1 MSVKITR
8 SKSMSRHTPMS
19 SAFRLEDGLDENY
32 RDLACAICERA
43 VEDYEKAYR
52 KLLKLKAHPERT
64 RDWRYMV
71 NLWGGQVKTLEK
83 FFRGAQFA
91 LYSDS
96 IDGEA
101 TIEAIRRRCEEDE

>member
-1 MSVKITR
+1 MSTRQTR
-8 SKSMSRHTPMS
+8 SRSMSRHTPMS

-32 RDLACAICERA
+32 RDLACAVCEKA

-52 KLLKLKAHPERT
+52 KLLKLKEHPERT
-64 RDWRYMV
+64 REWTLKV
-71 NLWGGQVKTLEK
+71 SIWGGQVRTLEK

-96 IDGEA
+96 IDPEA
-101 TIEAIRRRCEEDE
+101 VIEAIRRRCER